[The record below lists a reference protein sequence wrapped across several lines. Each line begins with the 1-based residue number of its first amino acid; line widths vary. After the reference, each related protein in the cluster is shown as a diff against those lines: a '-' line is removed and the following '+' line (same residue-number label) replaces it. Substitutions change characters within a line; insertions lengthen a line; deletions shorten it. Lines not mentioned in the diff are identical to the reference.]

1 MWATS
6 NVNVEIVKNAAIA
19 PYPLIPSAILTVTQQ
34 SGIMS
39 GTGISPLDTA
49 NMLAPYLRKT
59 DTTSL
64 SLRID
69 QRVRYSD
76 TASMLTPY
84 LRKTDT
90 ASLSTRIINSGQ
102 SLTTLYRRLGSTT
115 KAIAPHGLNLNNI
128 TANTTM
134 SDGVTVFHTFYLDRA
149 DTLKGVRWFQRTQG
163 VYTGDNYNGFGLYTM
178 SGGTLTLV
186 DSTTNDANIWKAS
199 TNTWTSKDFVT
210 PYAASEGFYVI
221 AYLYN
226 VSGSASTAPSLGG
239 STAVL
244 NGAVQS
250 FDFGNGYSMS
260 YNRPTS
266 SASLITSVVA
276 SNLSYIT
283 PITYIAIY

>member
-1 MWATS
+1 
-6 NVNVEIVKNAAIA
+6 
-19 PYPLIPSAILTVTQQ
+19 
-34 SGIMS
+34 
-39 GTGISPLDTA
+39 
-49 NMLAPYLRKT
+49 
-59 DTTSL
+59 
-64 SLRID
+64 
-69 QRVRYSD
+69 
-76 TASMLTPY
+76 
-84 LRKTDT
+84 
-90 ASLSTRIINSGQ
+90 
-102 SLTTLYRRLGSTT
+102 
-115 KAIAPHGLNLNNI
+115 
-128 TANTTM
+128 M

-178 SGGTLTLV
+178 IGGTLTLV
-186 DSTTNDANIWKAS
+186 DSTTNDANIWKAT

-226 VSGSASTAPSLGG
+226 VSGTASTAPSLGG